1 MPTTVFELWT
11 SVVGSNCRS
20 ANGAPNQRTL
30 TIGGRIT
37 VPLVSSLTGLTRQE
51 NMLLFVCTET
61 TESKRVQQ
69 LTSYNDLFP
78 YCKRSLPK
86 HCPPLCNKMLIFCYE
101 ILKKF
106 CFGANFGVI

>member
-30 TIGGRIT
+30 SIGGMIT

-61 TESKRVQQ
+61 TESKQSKQEISCTAIPPPMLSVLCRM
-69 LTSYNDLFP
+69 
-78 YCKRSLPK
+78 LPTF
-86 HCPPLCNKMLIFCYE
+86 I
-101 ILKKF
+101 
-106 CFGANFGVI
+106 